1 MIKKIWKALTHLD
14 FRYSMLINSAINR
27 LSQEIIN
34 FDKFEGNR
42 LQPTLSPDEAIEFL
56 SEALDEKQYKLFES
70 AALEFCITNDYNV
83 DGKRWNCV
91 EHLIKHHELLFSSES
106 IKYLEALNNSYAS
119 IYKVSFLEDSSSIEL
134 SNMLKENDVVT
145 IAGKKQVSD
154 LRDHQVV
161 ATRVLGVETKSKVVY
176 KISNTL
182 LPLTKE
188 MTEGSVHVINFILSR
203 MNSLEYKNNPSSPTQ
218 NDILLRKKM
227 MIKGI
232 LEQWYLHSK
241 EEGVVSG
248 QLHEGS
254 NTKIIVS

>member
-1 MIKKIWKALTHLD
+1 MIKKIWKALIHLD
-14 FRYSMLINSAINR
+14 FRYSMLINGAINR
-27 LSQEIIN
+27 FSQEIIN
-34 FDKFEGNR
+34 FDKFEGNG

-56 SEALDEKQYKLFES
+56 SEELDEKQYRLFES
-70 AALEFCITNDYNV
+70 TALEFCITNDYSVN
-83 DGKRWNCV
+83 GKRWNCV

-106 IKYLEALNNSYAS
+106 IKYLEALNKSYAS

-161 ATRVLGVETKSKVVY
+161 ATRVLRIKTKNKVVY

-188 MTEGSVHVINFILSR
+188 MTEGSVHVINFILSQ
-203 MNSLEYKNNPSSPTQ
+203 MNSAKHTKPSSSLTQ
-218 NDILLRKKM
+218 NEILLRKKM
-227 MIKGI
+227 MIKEI

-241 EEGVVSG
+241 KESVVY
-248 QLHEGS
+248 H
-254 NTKIIVS
+254 